1 MGTTTTATAFGLHFR
16 ELCCDIKGTYVW
28 SNGTVNSSIFWS
40 FVDGLWIGWTR
51 SIQQEKF
58 NGGNCLYLHLENHS
72 QIKEDHEEASVAFQR
87 LLGPWKSHWD
97 IEECLDWTWSP
108 LGSPISSANST
119 GTIEVREPI
128 KEEPQVSVDEQGLGK
143 GRPFGA
149 RSWTS
154 DSSRLVIRWGQL
166 IIRHS

>member
-1 MGTTTTATAFGLHFR
+1 MATTATTIREPHFR
-16 ELCCDIKGTYVW
+16 ELWWVIACAYDWT
-28 SNGTVNSSIFWS
+28 NGTVNSSIFWS

-87 LLGPWKSHWD
+87 LLGPWKSQWD

-119 GTIEVREPI
+119 GTIEVRVSR
-128 KEEPQVSVDEQGLGK
+128 KNLKPQLMNRALERED
-143 GRPFGA
+143 P
-149 RSWTS
+149 
-154 DSSRLVIRWGQL
+154 LVPGHGHLTQAGW
-166 IIRHS
+166 